1 MTICALSTPSGIGG
15 IAVVRIS
22 GPDAISACAQVF
34 QPFKAAHTLDLRP
47 THTLT
52 FGRII
57 HPDTQEVLDE
67 VVVALYRAPHSF
79 TGEDVVEISCHGSAY
94 IQQEL
99 LHVLTSFCGVRMA
112 QGGEFTRRAFA
123 NGRMDLSQAEAVA
136 DLISAQNAAAHRLA
150 FSQMKGSISRKLDT
164 LHDQLLRLSSL
175 LELELDFSEEDV
187 EFADRSEL
195 LDIAHQID
203 AEVVRLSDTFRTGQA
218 IRNGIPVA
226 IIGETNVGKSTLLNH
241 LLGDER
247 AIVSDV
253 HGTTRDV
260 IEDTILLDGQL
271 IRFID
276 TAGIRDTS
284 DQVET
289 MGIERTYQRLERA
302 QIVLWLIDGTRLADA
317 ASTQRCIQDTLD
329 VYRRIQPYLRDQQLL
344 LVINKIDLIPSD
356 TLHANLPL
364 LQQAL
369 DEAGLPP
376 MHLKESGLH
385 SSPFKGD
392 RVGLLFL
399 SAKHSLGFDHLRE
412 VLVRA
417 TRLPQAQGDVILTN
431 QRHYEAMQEAH
442 AALQHVIDGLES
454 HLSGDLVAE
463 DLHAVIDAL
472 NSVLGRS
479 ITSQDTLNNI
489 FKHFC
494 IGK

>member
-1 MTICALSTPSGIGG
+1 MTICALSTPSGMGG

-22 GPDAISACAQVF
+22 GPDAISACARIF
-34 QPFKAAHTLDLRP
+34 RPYKSDHSLDHRK

-52 FGRII
+52 FGRIVN
-57 HPDTQEVLDE
+57 PATGEELDE
-67 VVVALYRAPHSF
+67 VVVSLFRAPHSY
-79 TGEDVVEISCHGSAY
+79 TGEDVVEITCHGSLY

-99 LHVLTSFCGVRMA
+99 LHLLIGQCGVRMA
-112 QGGEFTRRAFA
+112 EGGEFTRRAFA

-136 DLISAQNAAAHRLA
+136 DLIASQNAAAHRLA
-150 FSQMKGSISRKLDT
+150 FSQMKGSVSQKLDG

-187 EFADRSEL
+187 EFADRTEL
-195 LDIAHQID
+195 LDTARQID
-203 AEVVRLSDTFRTGQA
+203 AEVVHLSDTFRTGQA

-226 IIGETNVGKSTLLNH
+226 IIGETNVGKSTLLNQ

-247 AIVSDV
+247 AIVSEV

-284 DQVET
+284 DRVET

-302 QIVLWLIDGTRLADA
+302 QIVLWLIDGTRLANAD
-317 ASTQRCIQDTLD
+317 STQRCIHDTLD
-329 VYRRIQPYLRDQQLL
+329 VYRRIVPYLRDQQLL
-344 LVINKIDLIPSD
+344 L
-356 TLHANLPL
+356 ANLPL
-364 LQQAL
+364 LQHAL
-369 DEAGLPP
+369 DEAGLFPRQ
-376 MHLKESGLH
+376 KGQSGL
-385 SSPFKGD
+385 PPRQGD
-392 RVGLLFL
+392 RGGLLLL
-399 SAKHSLGFDHLRE
+399 SAKHSQGLDLLRK

-442 AALQHVIDGLES
+442 QALLHVIDGLQS

-489 FKHFC
+489 FKNFC

>member
-1 MTICALSTPSGIGG
+1 
-15 IAVVRIS
+15 
-22 GPDAISACAQVF
+22 
-34 QPFKAAHTLDLRP
+34 
-47 THTLT
+47 
-52 FGRII
+52 
-57 HPDTQEVLDE
+57 
-67 VVVALYRAPHSF
+67 
-79 TGEDVVEISCHGSAY
+79 
-94 IQQEL
+94 
-99 LHVLTSFCGVRMA
+99 VRMA

-195 LDIAHQID
+195 LDIARQID

-317 ASTQRCIQDTLD
+317 TSTQHCIQDTLD
-329 VYRRIQPYLRDQQLL
+329 VYRRIQPYLRDQQIL
-344 LVINKIDLIPSD
+344 LVINKIDLISSD

-369 DEAGLPP
+369 
-376 MHLKESGLH
+376 KESGLN
-385 SSPFKGD
+385 SSPYAG
-392 RVGLLFL
+392 GLEGVFL

-442 AALQHVIDGLES
+442 QALLHVIDGLES

-489 FKHFC
+489 FKNFC

>member
-1 MTICALSTPSGIGG
+1 MTICAISTPAGIGG
-15 IAVVRIS
+15 LSVVRIS
-22 GPDAISACAQVF
+22 GPDAISACTRLF
-34 QPFKAAHTLDLRP
+34 RPFKSGHTLDLRP
-47 THTLT
+47 SHTLT
-52 FGRII
+52 FGQII
-57 HPDTQEVLDE
+57 HPATGDVLDE
-67 VVVALYRAPHSF
+67 VVVSLFRAPHSY
-79 TGEDVVEISCHGSAY
+79 TGEDVVEIACHGSLY

-99 LHVLTSFCGVRMA
+99 LHLLVGHCGLRMA
-112 QGGEFTRRAFA
+112 EGGEFTRRAFA

-136 DLISAQNAAAHRLA
+136 DLIASQNAAAHRLA
-150 FSQMKGSISRKLDT
+150 FSQMKGSISQKLDG

-187 EFADRSEL
+187 EFADRTEL
-195 LDIAHQID
+195 LDIARQID

-226 IIGETNVGKSTLLNH
+226 IIGETNVGKSTLLNQ

-247 AIVSDV
+247 AIVSEV

-276 TAGIRDTS
+276 TAGIRDTN

-302 QIVLWLIDGTRLADA
+302 QVVLWLIDGTRLADPS
-317 ASTQRCIQDTLD
+317 STQRCIQDTLD
-329 VYRRIQPYLRDQQLL
+329 VYHRVEPYLKDQQLIPI
-344 LVINKIDLIPSD
+344 INKIDLIPSD
-356 TLHANLPL
+356 TLQANLPL

-369 DEAGLPP
+369 NEANLPP
-376 MHLKESGLH
+376 LR
-385 SSPFKGD
+385 GD
-392 RVGLLFL
+392 RGGLLFL
-399 SAKHSLGFDHLRE
+399 SAKHDQGLDSLRE
-412 VLVRA
+412 ELVRA
-417 TRLPQAQGDVILTN
+417 TRLPQQAQGNVILTN

-442 AALQHVIDGLES
+442 TALQHVIDGLES

-494 IGK
+494 VGK

>member
-1 MTICALSTPSGIGG
+1 MTICALSTPSGMGG

-22 GPDAISACAQVF
+22 GPDAISACARIF
-34 QPFKAAHTLDLRP
+34 RPYKSDHSLDHRK

-52 FGRII
+52 FGRIVN
-57 HPDTQEVLDE
+57 PATGEELDE
-67 VVVALYRAPHSF
+67 VVVSLFRAPHSY
-79 TGEDVVEISCHGSAY
+79 TGEDVVEITCHGSLY

-99 LHVLTSFCGVRMA
+99 LHLLIGQCGVRMA
-112 QGGEFTRRAFA
+112 EGGEFTRRAFA

-136 DLISAQNAAAHRLA
+136 DLIASQNAAAHRLA
-150 FSQMKGSISRKLDT
+150 FSQMKGSVSQKLDG

-187 EFADRSEL
+187 EFADRTEL
-195 LDIAHQID
+195 LDTARQID
-203 AEVVRLSDTFRTGQA
+203 AEVVHLSDTFRTGQA

-226 IIGETNVGKSTLLNH
+226 IIGETNVGKSTLLNQ

-247 AIVSDV
+247 AIVSEV

-284 DQVET
+284 DRVET

-302 QIVLWLIDGTRLADA
+302 QIVLWHIDGTRLADA
-317 ASTQRCIQDTLD
+317 DSTQRCIHDTLD
-329 VYRRIQPYLRDQQLL
+329 VYRRIVPYLKDQQLL

-369 DEAGLPP
+369 
-376 MHLKESGLH
+376 KESGLN
-385 SSPFKGD
+385 SSPYAG
-392 RVGLLFL
+392 GLEGVFL
-399 SAKHSLGFDHLRE
+399 SAKHSQGLDQLRK

-442 AALQHVIDGLES
+442 RALLHVIDGLQS

-489 FKHFC
+489 FKNFC